1 MQKFKDMLET
11 LEDASHV
18 KKIIMSNQKN
28 EVVGTIE
35 NKPGSLGSIKLYNHL
50 FLTFGE
56 LNIDAAL
63 EGLDLYSEHT
73 EDAQNSPGKHPN
85 VDRLLDIIET
95 EEALKIQI
103 IK

>member
-18 KKIIMSNQKN
+18 KKIIMSNEKN

-63 EGLDLYSEHT
+63 EGS
-73 EDAQNSPGKHPN
+73 
-85 VDRLLDIIET
+85 RLVFRAYRGRSKLPRKT
-95 EEALKIQI
+95 SKC
-103 IK
+103 